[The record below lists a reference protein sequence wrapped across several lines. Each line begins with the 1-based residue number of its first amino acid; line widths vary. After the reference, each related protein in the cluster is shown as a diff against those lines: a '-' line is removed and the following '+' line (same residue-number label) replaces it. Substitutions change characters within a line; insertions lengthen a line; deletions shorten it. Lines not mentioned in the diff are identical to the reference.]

1 MTQQTGDF
9 DFSSVMAQYGP
20 ISNEYYDQLV
30 TEWQTAGTAFGTSL
44 NTGASTSLLSAS
56 LLLRSSLQLS
66 LDTAT
71 SSPFSI
77 SPTVNVTPNYNVT
90 SLPTLPTYSTKAS
103 GHAAGG
109 YVGSPELSW
118 LAEEGYGEYVIPTNP
133 SRRARALDL
142 YKQAGIALGVSAH
155 AAGGYVE
162 GSKLSDT
169 ASDYNLFT
177 EANRNAPVGYNET
190 TEDNYSGETT
200 QVYEPVPASTQSA
213 SGGTPVQVQVS
224 VAPEFVIQGGKEQ
237 SEDDIMQVIRRH
249 MKEMADELGGEI
261 AGKLEEVFSNMPL
274 KEA

>member
-30 TEWQTAGTAFGTSL
+30 AEWQTAGTAFGDSL
-44 NTGASTSLLSAS
+44 NTGASTSLLGGS
-56 LLLRSSLQLS
+56 LLLRTSLQTS
-66 LDTAT
+66 LNTAAA
-71 SSPFSI
+71 SPFSI
-77 SPTVNVTPNYNVT
+77 SPTVNVTPNYNIT
-90 SLPTLPTYSTKAS
+90 GPTLPTTFNTTTS

-118 LAEEGYGEYVIPTNP
+118 LAEEGYGEFVIPTNP

-142 YKQAGIALGVSAH
+142 YQQAGVALGVSAY
-155 AAGGYVE
+155 ADGGFLG
-162 GSKLSDT
+162 GSNLSDN
-169 ASDYNLFT
+169 AADYNLFT
-177 EANRNAPVGYNET
+177 EANRNTATAYNET
-190 TEDNYSGETT
+190 SEGSYNGKTAPA
-200 QVYEPVPASTQSA
+200 YEPVSA
-213 SGGTPVQVQVS
+213 EIENSSGMVPVQVQVS
-224 VAPEFVIQGGKEQ
+224 LQPEFVISSGDRQ
-237 SEDDIMQVIRRH
+237 SEEDIMQVIKRH